1 MAGIKLHK
9 VGSLFFKNPRI
20 GFTKCSGCVCSVVS
34 TMTLWTGAFQAP
46 LSVGFFR
53 QEYWNGLPFPSPE
66 IFLTGGLNLGLLHCR
81 QILYLLSHQVAGG
94 CGGADEQCVPVRKYR
109 YI

>member
-1 MAGIKLHK
+1 
-9 VGSLFFKNPRI
+9 
-20 GFTKCSGCVCSVVS
+20 
-34 TMTLWTGAFQAP
+34 
-46 LSVGFFR
+46 
-53 QEYWNGLPFPSPE
+53 LPFPSPG

-81 QILYLLSHQVAGG
+81 QILYPLSHQVAGG